1 VVLPMSSK
9 SWFTRLAVP
18 VLVTALLAG
27 CGGSRLS
34 TQEIADALTPPAS
47 ASGTTPTTG
56 STADHALP
64 AGTEQNPAASTV
76 VDESAF
82 TGAARTRTQS
92 VPRNTGKSTAAPAGI
107 AAPIPAGKTATAPA
121 VTTRPVSAGPRST
134 LVFGNIASYS
144 GLFGAVEG
152 PIKYSLSAW
161 VAMQNARGG
170 LDGHPIKLIIGDDR
184 ADPVTGL
191 TIAKR
196 MVENYHIL
204 AFAGNTN
211 GFGFDQYADYADSK
225 GVPFIG
231 GAALTERWY
240 TDPGAFPATAPTSG
254 NVVSGVQHFIK
265 QGATRLGLLYCVE
278 VAKLCSYL
286 NESAMKSSVGKYIV
300 ADEQVSLVAPSY
312 TSQCLRLQAA
322 KVEAVYALM
331 DTAAV
336 ARMTQNCATQGYRPK
351 YMILGLDATVEFPK
365 YDALQGTYLPGATV
379 PLTENQIPAV
389 AEYHAAM
396 AKYAPGVSDGGA
408 AGLGWADGLV
418 LGRAGVH
425 LPDNPTADDL
435 KANLWKMKSDD
446 LGGFTTPLTFPKG
459 KPAVPTIC
467 MFIWGVKDHKFYAPE
482 GPKAIC

>member
-1 VVLPMSSK
+1 
-9 SWFTRLAVP
+9 
-18 VLVTALLAG
+18 
-27 CGGSRLS
+27 
-34 TQEIADALTPPAS
+34 
-47 ASGTTPTTG
+47 
-56 STADHALP
+56 
-64 AGTEQNPAASTV
+64 
-76 VDESAF
+76 
-82 TGAARTRTQS
+82 
-92 VPRNTGKSTAAPAGI
+92 
-107 AAPIPAGKTATAPA
+107 
-121 VTTRPVSAGPRST
+121 
-134 LVFGNIASYS
+134 VFGNIASYS

-152 PIKYSLSAW
+152 GIKYALSAW

-170 LDGHPIKLIIGDDR
+170 LDGHPIKLIIGDDQ
-184 ADPVTGL
+184 ADPSTGL
-191 TIAKR
+191 TVAKR
-196 MVENYHIL
+196 MVENDHIL
-204 AFAGNTN
+204 AFVGNAN
-211 GFGFDQYADYADSK
+211 GFGFDQFADYAQSK

-231 GAALTERWY
+231 GAPLTERWY
-240 TDPGAFPATAPTSG
+240 TDPAVFPSTAPTAA
-254 NVVSGVQHFIK
+254 NVEGGLQYFLS
-265 QGATRLGLLYCVE
+265 QGATRLGLLYCLE
-278 VAKLCSYL
+278 VAKMCGAF
-286 NESAMKSSVGKYIV
+286 NEAAMKSPVGKHIV
-300 ADEQVSLVAPSY
+300 IDEEVSVVAPSY

-322 KVEAVYALM
+322 KIDAVFALL
-331 DTAAV
+331 DTAAA

-351 YMILGLDATVEFPK
+351 FMILGLDATPDFPK
-365 YDALQGTYLPGATV
+365 VEALQGTYLPGATV

-446 LGGFTTPLTFPKG
+446 LGGFTTPLTFTKG